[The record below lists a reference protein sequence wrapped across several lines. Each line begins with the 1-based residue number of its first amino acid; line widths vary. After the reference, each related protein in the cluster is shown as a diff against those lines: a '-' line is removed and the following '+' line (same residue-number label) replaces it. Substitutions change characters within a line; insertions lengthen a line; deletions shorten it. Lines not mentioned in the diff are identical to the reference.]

1 MWGQKVRKVNE
12 DFMSVGCGSFVL
24 FSTSAFT
31 SAKLFFFILWF
42 NILMIEI
49 IFPIIAYTSQ
59 YYTLTMIFKQDK
71 YNYTK
76 TI

>member
-1 MWGQKVRKVNE
+1 
-12 DFMSVGCGSFVL
+12 
-24 FSTSAFT
+24 
-31 SAKLFFFILWF
+31 
-42 NILMIEI
+42 MIEI
-49 IFPIIAYTSQ
+49 IFPIIAYKSQ

>member
-1 MWGQKVRKVNE
+1 
-12 DFMSVGCGSFVL
+12 
-24 FSTSAFT
+24 
-31 SAKLFFFILWF
+31 
-42 NILMIEI
+42 MIEI